1 MNFVRLS
8 IFRYK
13 SLKRQYYFYVL
24 LLFGVNKATN
34 KIFFTFCL
42 TFTWCAA
49 SWRTEKPAIHL
60 AKFPKKKI
68 IMFCFDIWIVSKI
81 DFHKF
86 RWTLLTASLSHAR
99 CVSLRVSVDY
109 WHSSCDEIVCSVWI
123 ESVESFLYDSFL
135 LRFVTSIFANYY
147 YFWYNS
153 NNSFRSSR
161 NWQCPIYL

>member
-68 IMFCFDIWIVSKI
+68 NYVLFRYLDCFKNRFPQI
-81 DFHKF
+81 
-86 RWTLLTASLSHAR
+86 SLNFADSQ
-99 CVSLRVSVDY
+99 
-109 WHSSCDEIVCSVWI
+109 
-123 ESVESFLYDSFL
+123 SFLCSMCLSTCFGWLLAQQLWWNCMQRLNWECWEFLVWFFSFTFRHVDIREL
-135 LRFVTSIFANYY
+135 LLFLIQFE
-147 YFWYNS
+147 
-153 NNSFRSSR
+153 
-161 NWQCPIYL
+161 